1 MNKEENKIK
10 IEISTLTIIK
20 ITVWF
25 WNATI
30 LTFELFY
37 WILKLLKEL
46 NI

>member
-25 WNATI
+25 WGATI
-30 LTFELFY
+30 LTFELCY
-37 WILKLLKEL
+37 WILKLLNK
-46 NI
+46 I